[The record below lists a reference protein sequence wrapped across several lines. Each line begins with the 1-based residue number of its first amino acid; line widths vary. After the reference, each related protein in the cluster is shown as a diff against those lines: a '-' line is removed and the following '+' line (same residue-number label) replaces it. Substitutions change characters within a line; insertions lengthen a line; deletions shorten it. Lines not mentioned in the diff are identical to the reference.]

1 MRSAV
6 LDTNVI
12 VSGLLRP
19 GGAPATITD
28 WGFSGQFRWYASEAI
43 LAEYQVVLARKRLG
57 IASRRAADFFA
68 DLYETAV
75 MVVPARK
82 FHECADANDDKFLE
96 CALEARADY
105 VVTGNVGDFP
115 NQFQDIRVVAPRQ
128 FLTLLTA
135 DPR

>member
-12 VSGLLRP
+12 VSGLLRAA
-19 GGAPATITD
+19 GAPASIMD
-28 WGFSGQFRWYASEAI
+28 LGFSGKFRWYASEAI
-43 LAEYQVVLARKRLG
+43 LTEYEVVLARKRLG
-57 IASRRAADFFA
+57 ITARRAAEFFA
-68 DLYETAV
+68 DLHQTAV

-82 FHECADANDDKFLE
+82 LRECADASDDKFLE
-96 CALEARADY
+96 CALEARADFM
-105 VVTGNVGDFP
+105 VTGNLGDFP
-115 NQFQDIRVVAPRQ
+115 VRFQDIRVVAPRQ